1 MYKQRCLMALKK
13 KKALETQAKNYN
25 SHQNALQKAAFT
37 AETINGHKEMV
48 IDA

>member
-1 MYKQRCLMALKK
+1 MALKK

-25 SHQNALQKAAFT
+25 SHQNTLQKAAFT